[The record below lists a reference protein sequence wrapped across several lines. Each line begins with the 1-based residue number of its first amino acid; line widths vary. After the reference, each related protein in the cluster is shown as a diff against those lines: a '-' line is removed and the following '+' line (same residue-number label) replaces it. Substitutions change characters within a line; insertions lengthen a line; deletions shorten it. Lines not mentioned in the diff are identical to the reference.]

1 MGHVRR
7 RFTRLTIHPYCP
19 RPAVPSE
26 RCAVLRRLS
35 LLVALAVAGVLLPI
49 GPLTSSADAACVPRI
64 KSLTAAKTAFVS
76 GDSTRMTVLLTCAP
90 RRKKIVYV
98 KVDHRPNVYTSA
110 WFVTVRARQRTATFT
125 VHTNFRPTTVRV
137 KVQARLAGTSRW
149 VASTPL
155 VKASPSACNPK
166 AITTPHL
173 VLSGAKTTGKLT
185 LTCALDVPKTV
196 SLEAI
201 SATGSNQ
208 VESFFHVPSSVT
220 VPAKQPSVT
229 FPITFGTSAH
239 PQHATVSVAGSARI
253 VSFIQYYPGLSG
265 ITVTS
270 ETTDTGMRRLR
281 VETYTTYP
289 APENFVVRLTS
300 SDPRFSLPAATIPEG
315 TTSAQVV
322 SLAAPPPETNEL
334 VTVTASPH
342 GSTQQLTEEV
352 LVER

>member
-1 MGHVRR
+1 MRR
-7 RFTRLTIHPYCP
+7 SALLLMF
-19 RPAVPSE
+19 S
-26 RCAVLRRLS
+26 
-35 LLVALAVAGVLLPI
+35 LVALLVPVGSVVST
-49 GPLTSSADAACVPRI
+49 TSSAEAACAPRI
-64 KSLTAAKTAFVS
+64 KSLTAAQTTIVS
-76 GDSTRMTVLLTCAP
+76 GTSTRMKVLLTCAP
-90 RRKKIVYV
+90 RSRKIVFL
-98 KVDHRPNVYTSA
+98 KSDHQPNVYPSA
-110 WFVTVRARQRTATFT
+110 AFVTVKARHRTATFT
-125 VHTNFRPTTVRV
+125 LYTNFRPTTVRV
-137 KVQARLAGTSRW
+137 KVQARLAGTTRW

-196 SLEAI
+196 SLEAG

-208 VESFFHVPSSVT
+208 IESFFHVPSSVT

-239 PQHATVSVAGSARI
+239 PQHATVRVAGSARI

-289 APENFVVRLTS
+289 APANFVVRLTS
-300 SDPRFSLPAATIPEG
+300 SDSRFSLPAATIPEG
-315 TTSAQVV
+315 TSSTQVV
-322 SLAAPPPETNEL
+322 SLAVPPSETNEL

-352 LVER
+352 LLER